1 MLAVVTGAGV
11 RVGRAIAVA
20 LADAGYDLALHANDS
35 IVAATELAAELA
47 KKGRQA
53 SVHKADLGDPAQ
65 VEGLAKVLR
74 DRYHVIDLLVNS
86 ASIYVEEPFADIGL
100 AAYARMQ
107 QINLT
112 APFFLTQGLLEP
124 LKHAASPS
132 VINIVDIA
140 AERVVPRY
148 AHYTVTKAGLAALT
162 KALATELAPKI
173 RVNGVSPGLVA
184 TPAQWTEATK
194 SGALERIPLQRS
206 GHPEDVA
213 KLVVFLARDATYMTG
228 QIVAVDGGWSAAL

>member
-1 MLAVVTGAGV
+1 MLAVVTGSGV

-20 LADAGYDLALHANDS
+20 LAEAGYDLALHANS
-35 IVAATELAAELA
+35 NIAAAAELAAEVA

-53 SVHKADLGDPAQ
+53 SVHQADLGDPAQ
-65 VEGLAKVLR
+65 VERLVKELR
-74 DRYHVIDLLVNS
+74 ERYRAIDLLVNS
-86 ASIYVEEPFADIGL
+86 ASIYIEESFADIDF

-124 LKHAASPS
+124 LKQAASPS

-148 AHYTVTKAGLAALT
+148 AHYTVSKAGLAALT
-162 KALATELAPKI
+162 RALATELAPQI

-184 TPAQWTEATK
+184 MPAKWTESTK
-194 SGALERIPLQRS
+194 SSALGRIPLQRS
-206 GHPEDVA
+206 GQPEDVA
-213 KLVVFLARDATYMTG
+213 KLVVFLAREATYMTG
-228 QIVAVDGGWSAAL
+228 QIVSVDGGWSAAL

>member
-20 LADAGYDLALHANDS
+20 LAEAGYDLALHANDN
-35 IVAATELAAELA
+35 ILAATELAGELGT
-47 KKGRQA
+47 KGRQA
-53 SVHKADLGDPAQ
+53 SVHKADLADPLQ
-65 VEGLAKVLR
+65 VQRLVKELR
-74 DRYHVIDLLVNS
+74 DRYKVIDVLVNS
-86 ASIYVEEPFADIGL
+86 ASIYVETPFADIDL
-100 AAYARMQ
+100 AAYSRMQ

-140 AERVVPRY
+140 AHRVVPRY
-148 AHYTVTKAGLAALT
+148 AHYTVSKAGLEALT

-184 TPAQWTEATK
+184 MPAQWSESTK
-194 SGALERIPLQRS
+194 SGALDRIPLKRS
-206 GHPEDVA
+206 GEPDDVA

-228 QIVAVDGGWSAAL
+228 QVVAVDGGWSAAL

>member
-20 LADAGYDLALHANDS
+20 LAEAGYDLALHANDNV
-35 IVAATELAAELA
+35 VAATELAKELGA
-47 KKGRQA
+47 KGRQV
-53 SVHKADLGDPAQ
+53 SVHKADLSDPLQ
-65 VEGLAKVLR
+65 VARLVKELR
-74 DRYHVIDLLVNS
+74 DRYRAIEVLVNS
-86 ASIYVEEPFADIGL
+86 ASIYVEKSFDDIDL
-100 AAYARMQ
+100 AEYARMQ

-124 LKHAASPS
+124 LKHAANPS

-140 AERVVPRY
+140 ADRVVPRY
-148 AHYTVTKAGLAALT
+148 AHYTVSKAGLAALT

-184 TPAQWTEATK
+184 MPTAWSTDTRA
-194 SGALERIPLQRS
+194 SALARIPLQRT
-206 GHPEDVA
+206 GEPLDVA

-228 QIVAVDGGWSAAL
+228 QIVAVDGGWSASL

>member
-20 LADAGYDLALHANDS
+20 LADAGYDLALHANDN
-35 IVAATELAAELA
+35 IIAATELAAELA

-53 SVHKADLGDPAQ
+53 SVHKADLADPLQ
-65 VEGLAKVLR
+65 VERLVKELR
-74 DRYHVIDLLVNS
+74 DRYRAVDVLVNS
-86 ASIYVEEPFADIGL
+86 ASIYVEKAFADIDL

-107 QINLT
+107 QINLV

-124 LKHAASPS
+124 LKHAAAPS

-148 AHYTVTKAGLAALT
+148 AHYTVSKAGLAALT
-162 KALATELAPKI
+162 RALATELAPKI
-173 RVNGVSPGLVA
+173 RVNGVAPGLVA
-184 TPAQWTEATK
+184 MPAKWTAETK
-194 SGALERIPLQRS
+194 SGALERIPLERS
-206 GHPEDVA
+206 GDPADVA

>member
-20 LADAGYDLALHANDS
+20 LADAGYDLALHANDN
-35 IVAATELAAELA
+35 ITAATDLAAEIA
-47 KKGRQA
+47 KKGRRT
-53 SVHKADLGDPAQ
+53 STHKADLSDPLQ
-65 VEGLAKVLR
+65 VERLVNELR
-74 DRYHVIDLLVNS
+74 ERYPSIDVLVNS
-86 ASIYVEEPFADIGL
+86 ASIYVEKPFAEIDA

-107 QINLT
+107 QINL
-112 APFFLTQGLLEP
+112 ASPFFLTQGLLEP
-124 LKHAASPS
+124 LKRSASPS

-148 AHYTVTKAGLAALT
+148 AHYTVSKAGLAALT
-162 KALATELAPKI
+162 KALATELAPTI

-184 TPAQWTEATK
+184 MPVNWSESTK
-194 SGALERIPLQRS
+194 SGALGRIPLQRS
-206 GHPEDVA
+206 GAPEDVA
-213 KLVVFLARDATYMTG
+213 KLVVFLAREATYMTG